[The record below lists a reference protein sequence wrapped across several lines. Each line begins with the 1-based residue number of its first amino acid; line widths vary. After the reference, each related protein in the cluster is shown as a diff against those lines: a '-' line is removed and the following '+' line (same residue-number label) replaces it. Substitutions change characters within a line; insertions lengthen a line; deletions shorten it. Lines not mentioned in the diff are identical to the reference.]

1 MGSILRG
8 MYGEHSVGR
17 SGAAHSGAAQLAEGT
32 LVLDYEA
39 AAGTTVGVTTTSH
52 ATPAASPLAPSPA
65 SARAVAVAVRSSP
78 LGVGVGVGVG
88 GAAASSSPAAPQVR

>member
-1 MGSILRG
+1 

-17 SGAAHSGAAQLAEGT
+17 GGIAAQGTAQLAEGT

-39 AAGTTVGVTTTSH
+39 AAGTTVAAASH

-78 LGVGVGVGVG
+78 LGVGVGVG